1 MQFET
6 RLLAAAEEECVAVG
20 ESAQPLNEWSGVE
33 LPEFDTVRLAT
44 LHAVLTGD
52 GLQVALDHYEPVFV
66 SVDDTVVLQLSGE
79 LTEALLA
86 LDEEAMALVAGELA
100 ATEEFESVACT
111 EEDALVLLE
120 AMSDLAQ
127 LAESQEQVLFLVMR
141 PLEIPED

>member
-6 RLLAAAEEECVAVG
+6 RLLAAEEEEFADIG

-33 LPEFDTVRLAT
+33 LPGFDTVRLAT

-52 GLQVALDHYEPVFV
+52 GLQVALDRYEPVFV
-66 SVDDTVVLQLSGE
+66 SVDDTVVLQLTE
-79 LTEALLA
+79 DLTEALVA
-86 LDEEAMALVAGELA
+86 LDEDSMALVAGELA
-100 ATEEFESVACT
+100 ATEEFESVAWP
-111 EEDALVLLE
+111 EEDVLLLLE
-120 AMSDLAQ
+120 AMSELAQ